1 MFCQEE
7 IIILLNFK
15 VGFDIIFVEVNI
27 IYLYAHMHY
36 HIPIYIYIY
45 IYLYNTQ
52 IIWDSNKFACTTKI
66 FILISVFL

>member
-1 MFCQEE
+1 MHIC
-7 IIILLNFK
+7 III
-15 VGFDIIFVEVNI
+15 
-27 IYLYAHMHY
+27 YPYT
-36 HIPIYIYIY
+36 YIYIY